1 MCRQSGNG
9 LDHDA
14 TSSSNGARPEPG
26 FLEEARLLER
36 ELRGV
41 VHDHLSL
48 AALEARQ
55 AGESLVRIVAMGI
68 ITACLMFSAWLALV
82 SAVVLVL
89 VRHSLVTAGSALI
102 LVFAVH
108 CVVAMLLVGA
118 IRRRSRHLMF
128 PGTISRLKPA
138 SRSEP
143 EPDGSR

>member
-1 MCRQSGNG
+1 MCRQSGDE

-14 TSSSNGARPEPG
+14 TSSSNGTGRKPG

-48 AALEARQ
+48 AALETRQ
-55 AGESLVRIVAMGI
+55 AGESLVRIVAMGV

-89 VRHSLVTAGSALI
+89 VRHSLVTAGSALM

-108 CVVAMLLVGA
+108 CVIAMLLVA
-118 IRRRSRHLMF
+118 TIRRRSRHLLF
-128 PGTISRLKPA
+128 PGTISRL
-138 SRSEP
+138 EP
-143 EPDGSR
+143 ESRTRPEADGSR